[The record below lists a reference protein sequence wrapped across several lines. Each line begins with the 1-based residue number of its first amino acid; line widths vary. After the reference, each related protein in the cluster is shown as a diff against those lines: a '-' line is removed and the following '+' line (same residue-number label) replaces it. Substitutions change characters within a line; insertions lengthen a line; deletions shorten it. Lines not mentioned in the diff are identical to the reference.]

1 MSNPYGGS
9 GSIVVPPRQVRGT
22 STRLG
27 SRGWRLT
34 NTTHG
39 KATRRVRTATA
50 SAGDRILPT
59 LSDEEAELIMARI
72 HGIIDREVRVSA
84 MLKNN
89 NIHDK

>member
-1 MSNPYGGS
+1 MYSPYGGS

-39 KATRRVRTATA
+39 KATRRKRNAIA
-50 SAGDRILPT
+50 SAGERILPT
-59 LSDEEAELIMARI
+59 LSDEQAEL
-72 HGIIDREVRVSA
+72 A
-84 MLKNN
+84 MNRLMSDLNSDKGVAQVNI
-89 NIHDK
+89 NIHNK

>member
-1 MSNPYGGS
+1 MYSPYGGS

-39 KATRRVRTATA
+39 KATRRVRKATA
-50 SAGDRILPT
+50 SAGERILPT
-59 LSDEEAELIMARI
+59 LSDEEAELAMKQLREQLDS
-72 HGIIDREVRVSA
+72 DRSHLV
-84 MLKNN
+84 NN
-89 NIHDK
+89 NIHNK

>member
-1 MSNPYGGS
+1 MNSPYGGQ

-39 KATRRVRTATA
+39 KAVRRKRNAIA
-50 SAGDRILPT
+50 SAGERILPT
-59 LSDEEAELIMARI
+59 LSDEQAQLAM
-72 HGIIDREVRVSA
+72 DR
-84 MLKNN
+84 LKADLNSDKGVAQVNN
-89 NIHDK
+89 NIHNK

>member
-1 MSNPYGGS
+1 MSNPYGGQ

-39 KATRRVRTATA
+39 KAMRRVRKATA
-50 SAGDRILPT
+50 VAGERILPT
-59 LSDEEAELIMARI
+59 LSDEQAELAMAQLREQLNA
-72 HGIIDREVRVSA
+72 DRVTLS
-84 MLKNN
+84 NN
-89 NIHDK
+89 NIHNK

>member
-1 MSNPYGGS
+1 MYSPYGGS

-39 KATRRVRTATA
+39 KATRRKRNAIAV
-50 SAGDRILPT
+50 AGERILPT
-59 LSDEEAELIMARI
+59 LSDDEAQLVM
-72 HGIIDREVRVSA
+72 DRLMSDLNSDRGVAQV
-84 MLKNN
+84 NN
-89 NIHDK
+89 NIHNK

>member
-34 NTTHG
+34 DTTHG
-39 KATRRVRTATA
+39 KAMRRKRKATA
-50 SAGDRILPT
+50 SAGERILPT
-59 LSDEEAELIMARI
+59 LSDEQAELAMAQLREQLDS
-72 HGIIDREVRVSA
+72 DRSHLV
-84 MLKNN
+84 NN
-89 NIHDK
+89 NIHNK

>member
-34 NTTHG
+34 DTTHG
-39 KATRRVRTATA
+39 KATRRKRKATA
-50 SAGDRILPT
+50 SAGERILPT
-59 LSDEEAELIMARI
+59 LSDEESELAMAQLREQLDS
-72 HGIIDREVRVSA
+72 DRSHLV
-84 MLKNN
+84 NN

>member
-34 NTTHG
+34 DTSHG
-39 KATRRVRTATA
+39 KAMRRKRKATA
-50 SAGDRILPT
+50 VAGERILPT
-59 LSDEEAELIMARI
+59 LSDEQAELAMAQLREQLDS
-72 HGIIDREVRVSA
+72 DRSHLV
-84 MLKNN
+84 NN
-89 NIHDK
+89 NIHNK

>member
-1 MSNPYGGS
+1 MNSPYGGS

-34 NTTHG
+34 DTTHG
-39 KATRRVRTATA
+39 KAMRRQRVTR
-50 SAGDRILPT
+50 AGERILPT
-59 LSDEEAELIMARI
+59 LSDEEAEMIMARI